1 MDLHRPSVRSL
12 LAGVPGLSGL
22 RDLPGPG
29 ELVQLAGRAV
39 GAVEQAVGLVPRLVT
54 VVGQVETL
62 MDRVTTL
69 LERIERTDSAADD
82 LVRRTGTVIDGAQGA
97 VRRTDAVI
105 GGAEH
110 AVQRTDAVIDGAE
123 GAVRRTGVVLD
134 SASPL
139 VDRTGVVL
147 GDAEQLLD
155 RAAPLLTAVQPV
167 LERLLPIVSRIADTT
182 SPDEVDAVV
191 KLIDQLPDLVAH
203 LDADIVPIL
212 DTFGTV
218 APDVRDLL
226 DIVRELNEMLAS
238 VPGLGKVKQR
248 IEEQQA
254 AEDEEAR
261 LARYTADEVPP
272 SAPARKELPA
282 DVS

>member
-1 MDLHRPSVRSL
+1 MDPRRASVRSL
-12 LAGVPGLSGL
+12 LAGLPGLRPL
-22 RDLPGPG
+22 TELPGPG
-29 ELVQLAGRAV
+29 DLLRLAGRAV

-62 MDRVTTL
+62 MGRVTSL
-69 LERIERTDSAADD
+69 LERIERTDDRADD
-82 LVRRTGTVIDGAQGA
+82 LVRRTAAVIDGAEQS

-105 GGAEH
+105 DTA
-110 AVQRTDAVIDGAE
+110 A
-123 GAVRRTGVVLD
+123 
-134 SASPL
+134 PL

-147 GDAEQLLD
+147 GDAEQLVD

-167 LERLLPIVSRIADTT
+167 LERLLPIASRIADTT

-254 AEDEEAR
+254 AEDDETR

-272 SAPARKELPA
+272 SAPARKELVA
-282 DVS
+282 DVG